1 MAIKDNENTT
11 LNFDFDDV
19 THIEDNSSSSKENVE
34 TEDEIITEAPKDR
47 AKSLHRAKTLGG
59 IAAGGILLGSA
70 ATLFVDLKGAPTAG
84 LPETVED
91 PETNDI
97 SSEGVML
104 PEITVEAIG
113 WLQKSAVDDGM
124 TFEEAFSTARET
136 TGPGSAFEWRG
147 NIYATYTLEEW
158 TEMSDDQKSDFY
170 TTLHIANPFSSSDEI
185 EVVQADVLTEEGASI
200 HASSGQKPEEA
211 IIAQNTV
218 RLEEDTNDEDIP
230 IVSVGSLSDNENDI
244 QILGF
249 SQDISTGYNVGHLS
263 VDGEEVVVIDV
274 DGDMVFDS
282 MVADL
287 NHDGDITP
295 DEIIDISQNSLSLD
309 DFRGHSDI
317 FNPLTSSGETP
328 DYLSELG
335 E

>member
-1 MAIKDNENTT
+1 MVIKDNENTT
-11 LNFDFDDV
+11 LSFDFDDA
-19 THIEDNSSSSKENVE
+19 THIVDHSSSSKENVE
-34 TEDEIITEAPKDR
+34 TEDESITKAPKDSVNR
-47 AKSLHRAKTLGG
+47 LNRAKTVGG

-70 ATLFVDLKGAPTAG
+70 ASLFMDLKGSPTAR
-84 LPETVED
+84 LPETIED
-91 PETNDI
+91 SETNDI
-97 SSEGVML
+97 SNEGVIL
-104 PEITVEAIG
+104 PEITVEAVG
-113 WLQKSAVDDGM
+113 WVQKSAVDDGM
-124 TFEEAFSTARET
+124 TFEEAFSAAREAM
-136 TGPGSAFEWRG
+136 GPGSAFEWRG
-147 NIYATYTLEEW
+147 NIYATYTWEEW

-170 TTLHIANPFSSSDEI
+170 ATLHIANPFSSSDEI
-185 EVVQADVLTEEGASI
+185 EIVQADVLTEEGASI

-211 IIAQNTV
+211 IIAQNAV
-218 RLEEDTNDEDIP
+218 RPEENTNDEDIP
-230 IVSVGSLSDNENDI
+230 IVSVGNISDNENDI
-244 QILGF
+244 QILGV

-274 DGDMVFDS
+274 DGDMIFDS